1 MKTQIPQKSLP
12 PFSFFPSFRSQKVEQ
27 DFFIKKFLTFFG
39 KPSSARLTNLDL
51 CPSLFQAKIYIFIK
65 KCFKEGKNLAFNY
78 PSVPKNK
85 TNFKFE
91 EGVEVSPFNLTITY
105 VSVVRYVF
113 IWPKLLAFYN
123 TSKLI
128 QQCNRDLVGWTRPVT
143 ICALFTSPD
152 LKSFFFLFSK
162 KSLKRKTLFDWL
174 HCLNKRKR
182 NKGLAS
188 IGHQAIL
195 TDKVIRFRK
204 IFVLIVWLFF
214 QII

>member
-1 MKTQIPQKSLP
+1 MQVCLP
-12 PFSFFPSFRSQKVEQ
+12 HFTLLALVFNFHFFFEMAVIKCQVKV
-27 DFFIKKFLTFFG
+27 DVCKCRVYFFCKIAEYWKEGMQGRDEKDILQALTRKKFLTFFG

-113 IWPKLLAFYN
+113 I
-123 TSKLI
+123 
-128 QQCNRDLVGWTRPVT
+128 
-143 ICALFTSPD
+143 
-152 LKSFFFLFSK
+152 
-162 KSLKRKTLFDWL
+162 
-174 HCLNKRKR
+174 
-182 NKGLAS
+182 
-188 IGHQAIL
+188 
-195 TDKVIRFRK
+195 
-204 IFVLIVWLFF
+204 
-214 QII
+214 